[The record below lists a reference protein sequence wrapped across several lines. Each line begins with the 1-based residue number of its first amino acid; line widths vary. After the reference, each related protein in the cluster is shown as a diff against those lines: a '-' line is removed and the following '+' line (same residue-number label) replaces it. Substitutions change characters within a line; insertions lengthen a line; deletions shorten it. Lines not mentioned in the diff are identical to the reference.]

1 MGLILFG
8 RRSMNDETPAEK
20 LMSDI
25 RRGKARQSLRRPKLK
40 TSTLVQSLEKV
51 ASAKEEEKHAWAII
65 SNGLKKLTHLHQQ
78 EFKCLLVTDVDNII
92 INADGDIDDAT
103 FTKDDESSSRPEM
116 LNLATGKKS

>member
-1 MGLILFG
+1 
-8 RRSMNDETPAEK
+8 MNDETPAEK

-51 ASAKEEEKHAWAII
+51 ASAKEEEKHAWSII
-65 SNGLKKLTHLHQQ
+65 FNGLKKLTHLHKK
-78 EFKCLLVTDVDNII
+78 EIKCLLVTEVENIS